1 MIELHP
7 LKIKQACNVLEKA
20 GLHREAEFLKG
31 FIIKTSDLNK
41 KEKRGTGKNKVRKQ
55 DTVL

>member
-1 MIELHP
+1 MTELHP
-7 LKIKQACNVLEKA
+7 LKIKQSCNVLEKA

-41 KEKRGTGKNKVRKQ
+41 KEKRGNTIQSRKQ
-55 DTVL
+55 TTVL

>member
-1 MIELHP
+1 MTELHP

-41 KEKRGTGKNKVRKQ
+41 KVKRGNTIQSRKQ
-55 DTVL
+55 TTVL